1 MVSVVAA
8 SAHWFFV
15 SLSVILSQQAFRSWH
30 VLPVPEL
37 SPDDPGVPSD
47 LADDVLAQSG
57 MLHLVAQ
64 AKKLRAQAMHALSGT
79 PQASRHAVLSH
90 AHALL
95 HFAYSLQA
103 PPENSPFA
111 KFGP

>member
-47 LADDVLAQSG
+47 LADDVLA
-57 MLHLVAQ
+57 
-64 AKKLRAQAMHALSGT
+64 
-79 PQASRHAVLSH
+79 
-90 AHALL
+90 
-95 HFAYSLQA
+95 
-103 PPENSPFA
+103 
-111 KFGP
+111 